1 MSFSISDLI
10 LISAGYLLILFGVA
24 WLSERGLIPRRIIR
38 HPLTY
43 TLSLGVYAS
52 AWAFYG
58 AVGLAYQYGY
68 GFLSTYLGVTGA
80 FLLAPVLLYPI
91 LKITRTY
98 QLSSL
103 ADLFAFRF
111 RSTWAGVLSTVF
123 MLLGV
128 LPLLALQIQAVADS
142 VGILSSEPLQGR
154 IALSYC
160 GLIILFTILF
170 GARHIAT
177 REKHEGLVFAIAFES
192 LVKLIAISA
201 IGLYA
206 LYGVFGGP
214 KELELWL
221 LENQQALNTLH
232 TPLQEGPWRTLL
244 LVFFASAVVMPHMY
258 HMTFTENLNPRAMVS
273 ASWGLPLFLLLM
285 SLAIPL
291 ILWAGLK
298 LGVATNPEYYTLG
311 LGIHVQSP
319 TLALIAYLGGLSAS
333 SGLIIVSTLALS
345 GMALNHLVLPIYQP
359 PAEGNI
365 YRWLKWT
372 RRALI
377 AAIIMAGYGFYVLL
391 NSHQDLANLGIV
403 SFVAT
408 LQFLPGVLSVL
419 YWQSANH
426 RGFIA
431 GLLAGI
437 SVWAVTMLIPLLG
450 NVEGVYIPLLNIVYM
465 PDESNWHLAAISS
478 LAVNVLIFTLVS
490 IFTEASSEE
499 KSAAQACAVDNVR
512 RPQRRELIATS
523 PHEFA
528 LQLAKPLGAKTAQRE
543 VEQALRDLRLP
554 FDERRPYS
562 LRRLRDRIEANLSG
576 LMGPNV
582 AQDIVESFLPYKT
595 GTEAY
600 VTEDIHFIESRLED
614 YQSRLTGLAAEL
626 DALRRYHRQTLQELP
641 MGVCSLAKDQ
651 EILMWN
657 KAMEELTGIAAQ
669 RIIGS
674 RLSSLNEPWQ
684 SLLQHFIE
692 RPDQHQHKQQLT
704 INGAVRWLNLHKAA
718 ISEPLA
724 TGNSGLVLLVED
736 QTDTQLLED
745 KLIHSERLA
754 SIGRL
759 AAGVAHEIGNP
770 VTGIACLAQ
779 NLREEREADGEIT
792 EISGQIL
799 QQTQRITR
807 IVQSL
812 MSFAHSGS
820 HQQSQEPVCLAEV
833 AADAIGLLSLNKRQF
848 DIHFY
853 NLCDPEHWVEGDP
866 QRLAQVLI
874 NLLSNARDAS
884 PPGSTIRVRSEAFE
898 HTIDLLVEDEGSGI
912 PAAILDRLFEPFF
925 TTKDPGEGTGLG
937 LALVYS
943 IVEEHY
949 GQITIDSPADVINNR
964 GTRIRVSLPRHVEAT
979 SIALQPAPETVERP
993 N

>member
-1 MSFSISDLI
+1 MLTSFSLSQLI
-10 LISAGYLLILFGVA
+10 LISAAYLLVLFGVA
-24 WLSERGLIPRRIIR
+24 WVSEHGLIPRWVIR

-58 AVGLAYQYGY
+58 TVGLAYQYGY
-68 GFLSTYLGVTGA
+68 GFLASYLGVSGA

-91 LKITRTY
+91 LRITRTY

-111 RSTWAGVLSTVF
+111 RSTWAGALSTAF
-123 MLLGV
+123 MLIGV

-142 VGILSSEPLQGR
+142 IGILTREPVQER
-154 IALSYC
+154 VALAFC

-192 LVKLIAISA
+192 VVKLSALAI

-206 LYGVFGGP
+206 LYGVFDGP
-214 KELELWL
+214 QDLEFWL
-221 LENQQALNTLH
+221 VQNQAALSRLH

-244 LVFFASAVVMPHMY
+244 LVFFASAIVMPHMY

-285 SLAIPL
+285 SLAVPL

-298 LGVATNPEYYTLG
+298 LGATTNPEYFTLG
-311 LGIHVQSP
+311 LGIAVNSQ
-319 TLALIAYLGGLSAS
+319 TLALIAYVGGLSAS
-333 SGLIIVSTLALS
+333 SGLIIVTTLALS
-345 GMALNHLVLPIYQP
+345 GMILNHVVLPLYQP

-377 AAIIMAGYGFYVLL
+377 VAIIMAGYGFYILL
-391 NSHQDLANLGIV
+391 GAEQDLANLGIIA
-403 SFVAT
+403 FVAT

-419 YWQSANH
+419 YWPTANR

-437 SVWAVTMLIPLLG
+437 CVWLLG
-450 NVEGVYIPLLNIVYM
+450 MLLPMLGNLQGIYIPALNLIYVL
-465 PDESNWHLAAISS
+465 DDSSWHFAAIGSLAA
-478 LAVNVLIFTLVS
+478 NVLVFTLVS
-490 IFTEASSEE
+490 VFSEASAEE
-499 KSAAQACAVDNVR
+499 KSAAEACAVDNMR
-512 RPQRRELIATS
+512 RPQRRELLALS
-523 PHEFA
+523 PQEFA
-528 LQLAKPLGAKTAQRE
+528 TQLAKPLGAKTAQRE
-543 VEQALRDLRLP
+543 VEQALRDLHLP
-554 FDERRPYS
+554 FDENRPYA

-576 LMGPNV
+576 LMGPSV
-582 AQDIVESFLPYKT
+582 AQDIVETFLPYKAGSET
-595 GTEAY
+595 Y

-614 YQSRLTGLAAEL
+614 YHSRLTGLAAEL

-657 KAMEELTGIAAQ
+657 KAMEELTEIPAQ
-669 RIIGS
+669 RVVGS
-674 RLSSLNEPWQ
+674 RLATLGEPWR
-684 SLLQHFIE
+684 SLLQRFIE
-692 RPDQHQHKQQLT
+692 LPDEHLHKQRLALDGQ
-704 INGAVRWLNLHKAA
+704 IRWLNLQKAA
-718 ISEPLA
+718 IDEPLA
-724 TGNSGLVLLVED
+724 PGNSGLVLLVED
-736 QTDTQLLED
+736 LTETQYLED
-745 KLIHSERLA
+745 KLVHSERLA

-770 VTGIACLAQ
+770 ITGIACLAQ
-779 NLREEREADGEIT
+779 NLREEREGDGELT
-792 EISGQIL
+792 EISEQIL
-799 QQTQRITR
+799 EQTKRVSR

-820 HQQSQEPVCLAEV
+820 HQQADEPVCLAQV
-833 AADAIGLLSLNKRQF
+833 AQEAIGLLALNRRSVEVQF
-848 DIHFY
+848 F

-884 PPGSTIRVRSEAFE
+884 PPGAAIRVMSEASE
-898 HTIDLLVEDEGSGI
+898 HTVDLIVEDEGSGI
-912 PAAILDRLFEPFF
+912 PKAIMDRLFEPFF
-925 TTKDPGEGTGLG
+925 TTKDPGKGTGLG

-949 GQITIDSPADVINNR
+949 GQITIDSPADPEHQR
-964 GTRIRVSLPRHVEAT
+964 GTRIRVTLPRHVEAT
-979 SIALQPAPETVERP
+979 SIAT
-993 N
+993 

>member
-1 MSFSISDLI
+1 MLTSFDLSQLI
-10 LISAGYLLILFGVA
+10 LISATYLLLLFGVA
-24 WLSERGLIPRRIIR
+24 WVSEKGLIPRWIIR

-58 AVGLAYQYGY
+58 TVGLAYQYGF
-68 GFLSTYLGVTGA
+68 GFLASYLGITGA

-91 LKITRTY
+91 LRITRTY

-111 RSTWAGVLSTVF
+111 RSSWAGALTTLF
-123 MLLGV
+123 MLIGV

-142 VGILSSEPLQGR
+142 IGILTREPLQNR
-154 IALSYC
+154 FALGFC
-160 GLIILFTILF
+160 ALITLFTILF

-192 LVKLIAISA
+192 VVKLLALGG

-214 KELELWL
+214 AELELWL
-221 LENQQALNTLH
+221 LQNQASLTALH

-244 LVFFASAVVMPHMY
+244 LVFFASAIVMPHMY
-258 HMTFTENLNPRAMVS
+258 HMTFTENLNPRAIVS

-285 SLAIPL
+285 SLSVPL

-298 LGVATNPEYYTLG
+298 LGATTNPEYFTLG
-311 LGIHVQSP
+311 LGIAVNSQA
-319 TLALIAYLGGLSAS
+319 LALVAYVGGLSAS
-333 SGLIIVSTLALS
+333 SGLIIVTTLALS
-345 GMALNHLVLPIYQP
+345 GMALNHLVLPLYQP

-377 AAIIMAGYGFYVLL
+377 IAIIMAAYGFYLL
-391 NSHQDLANLGIV
+391 LGAEQDLANLGIV
-403 SFVAT
+403 AFVAT
-408 LQFLPGVLSVL
+408 LQFLPGTLSVL
-419 YWQSANH
+419 YWPTANR

-431 GLLAGI
+431 GLLTGI
-437 SVWAVTMLIPLLG
+437 LVWAVSMLLPLVSNVQGMHLPLLD
-450 NVEGVYIPLLNIVYM
+450 VVYTLDNN
-465 PDESNWHLAAISS
+465 SWHLAAIGS
-478 LAVNVLIFTLVS
+478 LAANVLVFTLIS
-490 IFTEASSEE
+490 LFTEASPEE
-499 KSAAQACAVDNVR
+499 KSAAEACTVDNVR
-512 RPQRRELIATS
+512 RPQRRELLANS
-523 PHEFA
+523 PQEFA
-528 LQLAKPLGAKTAQRE
+528 TQLAKPLGAKTAQKE
-543 VEQALRDLRLP
+543 VEQALHDLHLP
-554 FDERRPYS
+554 FDERRPYA

-576 LMGPNV
+576 LMGPSV
-582 AQDIVESFLPYKT
+582 AQDIVETFLPYKS
-595 GTEAY
+595 GSESY
-600 VTEDIHFIESRLED
+600 VSEDIHFIESRLED

-626 DALRRYHRQTLQELP
+626 DALRRFHRQTLQELP

-657 KAMEELTGIAAQ
+657 RAMEDLTEIPAE
-669 RIIGS
+669 RVVGS
-674 RLSSLNEPWQ
+674 RLSALDQPWRG
-684 SLLQHFIE
+684 LLIGFI
-692 RPDQHQHKQQLT
+692 HQDDEHLHKQQLRLD
-704 INGAVRWLNLHKAA
+704 GEERWLNLHKAA
-718 ISEPLA
+718 IDEPLA
-724 TGNSGLVLLVED
+724 PGNSGLVLLVED
-736 QTDTQLLED
+736 VTETRVLED
-745 KLIHSERLA
+745 QLVHSERLA

-779 NLREEREADGEIT
+779 NLREERDGDEEVAELST
-792 EISGQIL
+792 QIL
-799 QQTQRITR
+799 DQTKRISR

-812 MSFAHSGS
+812 MNFAHAG
-820 HQQSQEPVCLAEV
+820 QQQRAEYPVCLADV
-833 AADAIGLLSLNKRQF
+833 AQDAIGLLSLNRNSTEV
-848 DIHFY
+848 HFF
-853 NLCDPEHWVEGDP
+853 NLCDPEHLAKGDP

-884 PPGSTIRVRSEAFE
+884 PVGGAIRVRSEASE
-898 HTIDLLVEDEGSGI
+898 QSVELIVEDEGTGI
-912 PAAILDRLFEPFF
+912 PQAIMDRLYEPFF
-925 TTKDPGEGTGLG
+925 TTKDPGKGTGLG

-949 GQITIDSPADVINNR
+949 GQITIDSPADPER
-964 GTRIRVSLPRHVEAT
+964 QLGTRFRVTLPRYIEAT
-979 SIALQPAPETVERP
+979 SVAT
-993 N
+993 